1 MGLFLVIGVGISG
14 RRAAGGNPSQ
24 SQPRYLGQIT
34 WPIKAVLCE
43 GRMIKWTQI
52 RELCVGELAAG
63 RMHQPPQKLPQ
74 CLLSLIDSRG
84 HLFVSFL
91 RLFVSAAVVKPVE
104 RGALCGTTYPLENW
118 ELGRGRPIVGDHRPA
133 T

>member
-1 MGLFLVIGVGISG
+1 MGLFLVIRVGISG

-24 SQPRYLGQIT
+24 SQPCCLGQIT

-43 GRMIKWTQI
+43 GRMVKWTQI
-52 RELCVGELAAG
+52 RGLCVGELAAG
-63 RMHQPPQKLPQ
+63 RMYQPPQKLPQ
-74 CLLSLIDSRG
+74 CLSLLDSRG

-104 RGALCGTTYPLENW
+104 RGALCLWHYLPPRNW
-118 ELGRGRPIVGDHRPA
+118 GLGKGRPIVGDHRPV